1 LRKVGLAYAMKLI
14 SSGTFRDEEIF
25 KSIFKYKNNMSEEIR
40 IEDATSAQA
49 AARRHLEALYGADR
63 VLNVKFSRTWYAT
76 GSKRDVWEVEGDI
89 TIKKGLFGKEVKHF
103 KFQIDPE
110 SGRVI
115 AFEG

>member
-1 LRKVGLAYAMKLI
+1 MRKYLKI
-14 SSGTFRDEEIF
+14 SLLN
-25 KSIFKYKNNMSEEIR
+25 YKNNMSEGIR
-40 IEDATSAQA
+40 IEDAVSAQA

-76 GSKRDVWEVEGDI
+76 GSKRDVWEVEGFVI
-89 TIKKGLFGKEVKHF
+89 IKKGLFGKEVKHF
-103 KFQIDPE
+103 KYQIDPE